1 MPTSAITELPKSDT
15 RADGQGRGW
24 AVPTALA
31 LALLTGLLLRFVA
44 FSSPPY
50 DGHAFRQTQTLAT
63 IEFYYHDGI
72 DILHPRTHYMGYPG
86 TLVLEL
92 PLFQALMA
100 ALYRLF
106 GPHLEIIRLANIFV
120 GAGTAWLLFRA
131 VELFLD
137 KRTAILAALIYWL
150 APLNITYHRST
161 LLDPTAVFVSMI
173 SFYCLARLIKNP
185 QVARVCEAEPRY
197 DWRCFTVFAISTWVA
212 AMIKTLYLWPA
223 VLLLG
228 WAVLTGRLKVDR
240 HAIRLGF
247 VFAVAGCSF
256 FLWNLHAARANA
268 ISPFTRGYRPTVNL
282 GFSPLADPHYYLN
295 MIVRRPKWW
304 LGILGALFYPVGL
317 FAGWVQR
324 RDLARTAGFVLITLI
339 PPTYLLLFPL
349 INAPHDYYQLI
360 ITPFLAVVPAN
371 GLNWLA
377 SRSQDADSKAGSIS
391 RLTFACICA
400 LFVVASPLIYLFW
413 WHGGR
418 PDPKIVR
425 FEQLSSGKVSPGQS
439 ALLFVANDC
448 ASSPAGSWLP
458 EFLYAA
464 HLWGFATTIPDAA
477 RARAYFEDLEPKF
490 PKLEYLIFY
499 GTERPA
505 WVPLQ
510 KYRLAND
517 EPDRKLFIFQRMGQ
531 G

>member
-1 MPTSAITELPKSDT
+1 MI
-15 RADGQGRGW
+15 
-24 AVPTALA
+24 ALA
-31 LALLTGLLLRFVA
+31 VLTGLALRFVGLTW
-44 FSSPPY
+44 PPY

-63 IEFYYHDGI
+63 IEFFYHDGI
-72 DILHPRTHYMGYPG
+72 DILHPRTNCMGYPG

-106 GPHLEIIRLANIFV
+106 GPHMEIIRLINIFC

-150 APLNITYHRST
+150 APLNISYHRST
-161 LLDPTAVFVSMI
+161 LLDPMAVFFSML
-173 SFYCLARLIKNP
+173 SFYCLALLIKNP
-185 QVARVCEAEPRY
+185 QIAGSPESRPRY
-197 DWRCFTVFAISTWVA
+197 SWRCFAVFALSTWVA

-223 VLLLG
+223 VLQLG
-228 WAVLTGRLKVDR
+228 GAVLTGRLKVER
-240 HAIRLGF
+240 QAIRLGI
-247 VFAVAGCSF
+247 VFAIAGCSF
-256 FLWNLHAARANA
+256 FLWNLHAARVNA

-304 LGILGALFYPVGL
+304 LGVLGALLYPLGL
-317 FAGWVQR
+317 FAGWAQR
-324 RDLARTAGFVLITLI
+324 RDLGRTAGFALIVLI
-339 PPTYLLLFPL
+339 PPSYLLLFPQ

-360 ITPFLAVVPAN
+360 ITPFLAAVPAN

-377 SRSQDADSKAGSIS
+377 SRSQDADSNASSSI
-391 RLTFACICA
+391 RLAVASVCA
-400 LFVVASPLIYLFW
+400 LFLIASPLSYLFW

-418 PDPKIVR
+418 PDPKILR
-425 FEQLSSGKVSPGQS
+425 FEQLSAGKVVSGQS

-448 ASSPAGSWLP
+448 ASSPPGSWLP

-464 HLWGFATTIPDAA
+464 HLWGYATMVTDES
-477 RARAYFEDLEPKF
+477 RARTYFEDLEPKF
-490 PKLEYLIFY
+490 PKLEYLILY
-499 GTERPA
+499 GTERPR

-510 KYRLAND
+510 KFRLVNE
-517 EPDRKLFIFQRMGQ
+517 EPGGKLFIFQRIREA
-531 G
+531 